1 MDTSADINAGEV
13 AGEIPASGTLPI
25 REISRVT
32 GVNTVT
38 LRAWER
44 RYGLLIPQRTSKG
57 HRLYSRVDIDRVKEI
72 QLWLGR
78 GLAISKVKALLA
90 DEQRGDAVPEID
102 SIWLQ
107 LAQQIQMAITAL
119 NRHQLERLIED
130 IFSLYPIPMI
140 ADYLLLPFLMRLQGD
155 EQGKP
160 MRRAF
165 FAGVL
170 LEYIHA
176 AKSRQRQA
184 AQGSKILVV
193 SAVEGENCLLPQVLN
208 YGLLV
213 NQHEAEFL
221 GYLAAKESLL
231 CAEALGAKIMVIIGG
246 ETVNTSELQLH
257 LNLWRERSSIA
268 VVLVGNVARIFRAL
282 NPESTTGI
290 YSCDTQQQALTTINQ
305 LLKG

>member
-1 MDTSADINAGEV
+1 MEIITATDADDISAGDAV
-13 AGEIPASGTLPI
+13 PI

-44 RYGLLIPQRTSKG
+44 RYGLLIPQRTTKG
-57 HRLYSRVDIDRVKEI
+57 HRLYSSADIDRVKEI

-90 DEQRGDAVPEID
+90 DEQRGDTVPEID

-107 LAQQIQMAITAL
+107 LAQQIHMAITAF
-119 NRHQLERLIED
+119 NRNQLERLIED
-130 IFSLYPIPMI
+130 TFSLYPIPMI
-140 ADYLLLPFLMRLQGD
+140 ADYLLMPFLMDLQGD

-160 MRRAF
+160 VRRAF

-170 LEYIHA
+170 QEYIQA
-176 AKSRQRQA
+176 AQSRQRQA
-184 AQGSKILVV
+184 AQGAKILVV
-193 SAVEGENCLLPQVLN
+193 SAVQNEDDLLPQILN

-213 NQHEAEFL
+213 NQHQAECL
-221 GYLAAKESLL
+221 GYLNAKESLL
-231 CAEALGAKIMVIIGG
+231 GAEALGAKIVVIVGG
-246 ETVNTSELQLH
+246 ETVKPGELQLN
-257 LNLWRERSSIA
+257 LNLWRERSSTA
-268 VVLVGNVARIFRAL
+268 VVLVGNVARVFRAL
-282 NPESTTGI
+282 NPESTTTI
-290 YSCDTQQQALTTINQ
+290 YPCDTQQEVLTTINQ

>member
-1 MDTSADINAGEV
+1 MRAVDQI
-13 AGEIPASGTLPI
+13 EIDAALAAEAVPI

-44 RYGLLIPQRTSKG
+44 RYGLLVPQRTSKG
-57 HRLYSRVDIDRVKEI
+57 HRLYSRADIDRVREI
-72 QLWLGR
+72 QLWLAR

-107 LAQQIQMAITAL
+107 LAQQIQTAITAF
-119 NRHQLERLIED
+119 NRNQLERLIED
-130 IFSLYPIPMI
+130 TFSLYPIPMI
-140 ADYLLLPFLMRLQGD
+140 ADYLVAPFLMELQGD

-160 MRRAF
+160 VRRAF

-170 LEYIHA
+170 LEYIQA
-176 AKSRQRQA
+176 AQSRQRQT
-184 AQGSKILVV
+184 AQGAKILVV
-193 SAVEGENCLLPQVLN
+193 SADQNENGLLPQILN

-213 NQHEAEFL
+213 NQHQAEFL
-221 GYLAAKESLL
+221 GYLNAKESLL
-231 CAEALGAKIMVIIGG
+231 GAEALGVKIVVIMGG
-246 ETVNTSELQLH
+246 ESVNTSELQLH
-257 LNLWRERSSIA
+257 LSLWRERSSTA
-268 VVLVGNVARIFRAL
+268 VVLVGNAARVFRAL
-282 NPESTTGI
+282 NSESPSGI
-290 YSCDTQQQALTTINQ
+290 YYCDTQQQVLTTINQ